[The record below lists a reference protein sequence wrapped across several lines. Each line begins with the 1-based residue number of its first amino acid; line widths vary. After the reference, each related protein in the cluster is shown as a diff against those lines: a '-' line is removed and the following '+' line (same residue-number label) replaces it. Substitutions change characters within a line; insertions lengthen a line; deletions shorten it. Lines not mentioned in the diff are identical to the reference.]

1 MNSPK
6 NIRKQRSRVLTRA
19 KRGFMLVEAMVSL
32 SLLTALGLTMLKLS
46 LDILTPRQWV
56 IQQTITDAYMTRERA
71 LMERIPFS
79 ELAPELV
86 QNAPA
91 ADPAAPYWPLMPANV
106 DVLGVN
112 IGSLPQGRAILGNV
126 NRSRLADADNNNV
139 VNNPA
144 RLQAFTL
151 TSTLSYTIGTR
162 NYTKSRSVYRT
173 Q

>member
-6 NIRKQRSRVLTRA
+6 NIRKQRSSVLARA

-46 LDILTPRQWV
+46 LDILAPRQWV

-79 ELAPELV
+79 EILV
-86 QNAPA
+86 TPPTTDAT
-91 ADPAAPYWPLMPANV
+91 APYWPNAAV
-106 DVLGVN
+106 DVVGVE
-112 IGSLPQGRAILGNV
+112 IGRLPGGRQITGDV
-126 NRSRLADADNNNV
+126 KRSSVADPDNNNF

-144 RLQAFTL
+144 KLQAFTL
-151 TSTLSYTIGTR
+151 TSNLSYTIGTR
-162 NYTKSRSVYRT
+162 IYTKSRSVYRT